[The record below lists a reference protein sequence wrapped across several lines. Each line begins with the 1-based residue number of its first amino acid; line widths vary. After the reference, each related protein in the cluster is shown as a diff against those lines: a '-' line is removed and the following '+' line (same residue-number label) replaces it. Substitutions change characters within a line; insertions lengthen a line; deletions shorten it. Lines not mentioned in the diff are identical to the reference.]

1 MATRQ
6 RSRLSPMIPNNWSSP
21 AVRKRTRPWSAWLG
35 CCNNCSAVIRARTC
49 GCEAPP
55 PCGKL
60 ARAKFSDRSDGRKS
74 SSTMNMRFHQQS
86 FSMARPAS
94 LFRTSVILVF
104 LAPLGQPAF
113 AGNTKEPT
121 APENPRPSEPGLQ
134 HASAVRNGVLSTR
147 DGLTLRLTTD
157 LGSVNIVQLE
167 AGAAPA
173 VRYTVHIE
181 TDARG
186 TAAQQLLDS
195 YSLKAK
201 SLTSGVEMTGTL
213 PPQAAHSADAQFWV
227 QFEVAVPR
235 GYSVEVN
242 TEAGDITTADIG
254 GTAALHTQGGN
265 IKTGRIGASGPRD
278 ASWVRS
284 SAKLD
289 TEGGH
294 IQVLDVAGDITAFTG
309 GGHINVGNIAGDA
322 SLRTGG
328 GHIRAG
334 QIGGRAELETVGG
347 NITVAHAGS
356 YVSVRTGG
364 GQIDFGEVRGSVHAQ
379 TGGGGIRVMYVSG
392 PMEVESSGG
401 SICLTRVAG
410 ALQAATSGGT
420 ITAWINP
427 DPPSGGGAVRLGGA
441 SQLASGNGDIVVFL
455 PRNLAATIDATVTS
469 GGLRHIEADP
479 ALHLTVQSSNAGTGP
494 VHAVAVLNGGGAP
507 LKLHTSAGK
516 IRLQFLDSEVALR
529 ESLIREQM
537 DRLNKRLKENG
548 FDSVSFTPGV
558 APTIPRLPER
568 PTPPEKTDWLE
579 SWLASLEIA
588 VRGGITENPDD
599 FLKRL
604 VNFPKPTYPGLAQR
618 AGLQGIVKL
627 QVRIK
632 KDGSIEI
639 QKLLEGD
646 PALADAAIAAV
657 KDWRAK
663 PAWINGKPVEVI
675 STVTFNFQ
683 LH

>member
-1 MATRQ
+1 MMNIHFHHQLFLIAR
-6 RSRLSPMIPNNWSSP
+6 RVALFHVLVVLFSVARLVPQVSAAEAEAKESAAIEHASP
-21 AVRKRTRPWSAWLG
+21 A
-35 CCNNCSAVIRARTC
+35 
-49 GCEAPP
+49 
-55 PCGKL
+55 
-60 ARAKFSDRSDGRKS
+60 D
-74 SSTMNMRFHQQS
+74 
-86 FSMARPAS
+86 
-94 LFRTSVILVF
+94 
-104 LAPLGQPAF
+104 
-113 AGNTKEPT
+113 
-121 APENPRPSEPGLQ
+121 PGS
-134 HASAVRNGVLSTR
+134 HASVVRTGALSTK
-147 DGLTLRLTTD
+147 DGLTLRLTAD
-157 LGSVNIVQLE
+157 LGSVSISQLD
-167 AGAAPA
+167 AGAAPV
-173 VRYTVHIE
+173 VRYTVRIE

-201 SLTSGVEMTGTL
+201 SIPSGVEITGTL
-213 PPQAAHSADAQFWV
+213 PPQATRSADAQFWV

-235 GYSVEVN
+235 GYSIEVN
-242 TEAGDITTADIG
+242 TEAGDITTGDIG

-284 SAKLD
+284 AAKLD

-364 GQIDFGEVRGSVHAQ
+364 GQIDFGEVLGSVHAQ

-392 PMEVESSGG
+392 PMELESSSG

-427 DPPSGGGAVRLGGA
+427 DPPSGGGNVRLAGA
-441 SQLASGNGDIVVFL
+441 SQLASGNGDIIVFL
-455 PRNLAATIDATVTS
+455 PRNLAANIDATVAN
-469 GGLRHIEADP
+469 GDQRRIEADP
-479 ALHLTVQSSNAGTGP
+479 ALHLTMQVSANGSGP
-494 VHAVAVLNGGGAP
+494 VHAMAVLNGGGAP
-507 LKLHTSAGK
+507 LKLRTTAGK
-516 IRLQFLDSEVALR
+516 IRLQFLDSDIALHQMLV
-529 ESLIREQM
+529 SEQV
-537 DRLNKRLKENG
+537 DRLNRRLTENG
-548 FDSVSFTPGV
+548 FPAVPFSVGTE
-558 APTIPRLPER
+558 PTTPRLPEP
-568 PTPPEKTDWLE
+568 PTPPEAKTDWLE
-579 SWLASLEIA
+579 NWLTSLEIKF
-588 VRGGITENPDD
+588 RGGLTEDPDD
-599 FLKRL
+599 FQKRL
-604 VNFPKPTYPGLAQR
+604 VNSPKPSYPALAQR

-627 QVRIK
+627 QVRVK
-632 KDGSIEI
+632 KDGSVEV

-657 KDWRAK
+657 KQWRAK
-663 PAWINGKPVEVI
+663 PASINGKQIEVI